1 MYVGN
6 ENNLVV
12 ETTNDGFHGSDG
24 FNDAEFSHT
33 PDVGKIKRNEMAHQA
48 ILRYTNEY
56 PGLNKYKKILCFL
69 IILIQMSYLI
79 LILASILIQNR
90 PNNFGSHWSTNYRCY
105 MYNL

>member
-56 PGLNKYKKILCFL
+56 PGLNKYKKILCFV
-69 IILIQMSYLI
+69 IRKTSYLI
-79 LILASILIQNR
+79 WLILASIFIQNR
-90 PNNFGSHWSTNYRCY
+90 PNNFGSHWSTNYHCY

>member
-24 FNDAEFSHT
+24 FNDAIFSHY

-56 PGLNKYKKILCFL
+56 PGLNKYKKILCFVISSNMKSN
-69 IILIQMSYLI
+69 IIFDLVDIGI
-79 LILASILIQNR
+79 
-90 PNNFGSHWSTNYRCY
+90 NFYSKQAK
-105 MYNL
+105 

>member
-1 MYVGN
+1 MNTWGPEIQFKLFLLQIPVYVGN

-24 FNDAEFSHT
+24 FNDAEFSHY

-56 PGLNKYKKILCFL
+56 PGLNKYKKILYFV
-69 IILIQMSYLI
+69 
-79 LILASILIQNR
+79 A
-90 PNNFGSHWSTNYRCY
+90 
-105 MYNL
+105 